1 MIQYPELFVVLR
13 GWYEDDN
20 NIFLAMEYFPLGE
33 LDGHIARDISEDAAR
48 TICAQLLDGL
58 SKMHSI
64 GFTHRDM
71 KPRVNGAAL

>member
-1 MIQYPELFVVLR
+1 VLR

-20 NIFLAMEYFPLGE
+20 NIFLAMEYFPLGD
-33 LDGHIARDISEDAAR
+33 LDGYIARGIPEDAAR

-58 SKMHSI
+58 CKMHSI

-71 KPRVNGAAL
+71 KPRVSGAAL